1 MTSSN
6 AAMSASI
13 AAEPLED
20 LTFHGGSETTLGVEI
35 ELQILDRQTGELAP
49 GATRILQACQ
59 DEKIDGVTGEFLLS
73 MLEVKTDVCRNTTE
87 VRDTLAPRLRHVHN
101 VTQTLG
107 FDLSIG
113 GTHPAA
119 RASMS
124 AVFPG
129 ERYQRMQK
137 HQGWLAYQEACYGL
151 HVHVGVPDGERA
163 VGVINQLAEYLP
175 HLIGL
180 SANSPFWQGVDTTFA
195 SMRMRMFRPTANSGL
210 TPRFETWD
218 DFLHYSKTMHAA
230 GLISG
235 TKDLYWDL
243 RPKPAFG
250 TIEFRIFDA
259 PPTLTQILGL
269 TSLARCL
276 VTHALARLDD
286 DPDCGRGDQDRF
298 WLANENRWL
307 AARYGLQAAC
317 VRGPNEERR
326 TLADDAAQLLA
337 ELRPTAE
344 AIGELQFL
352 RLLEPVDQLD
362 TGAERQRRIYRQTGQ
377 WKPIVDDAQKR
388 WRQDLEQHAAA
399 AKPAS
404 GAATPTAA
412 PVTPPTPPPA
422 ETSPVY

>member
-6 AAMSASI
+6 AAMSATI

-59 DEKIDGVTGEFLLS
+59 DEEIDGVTGEFLLS
-73 MLEVKTDVCRNTTE
+73 MLEVKTDVCRNTAE

-129 ERYQRMQK
+129 ERYQRLQE
-137 HQGWLAYQEACYGL
+137 HQGSLAYVEAVFGL

-163 VGVINQLAEYLP
+163 VGVINQLVEYLP
-175 HLIGL
+175 HLIAL
-180 SANSPFWQGVDTTFA
+180 SANSPFWQGVDTSHS
-195 SMRMRMFRPTANSGL
+195 SMRMRMFRPSANSGL

-218 DFLHYSKTMHAA
+218 DFLHYCKTMHAA
-230 GLISG
+230 GMIAG
-235 TKDLYWDL
+235 TKDLYWDI

-259 PPTLTQILGL
+259 PPTFTQILGL

-276 VTHALARLDD
+276 VTYALARLEEN
-286 DPDCGRGDQDRF
+286 PDFGRGDQNRF

-317 VRGPNEERR
+317 VRGPNEERK
-326 TLADDAAQLLA
+326 TLAEDAAQLLTD
-337 ELRPTAE
+337 LRSTAE

-362 TGAERQRRIYRQTGQ
+362 TGAERQRGIYRKTGQ

-399 AKPAS
+399 AKPV
-404 GAATPTAA
+404 TAA
-412 PVTPPTPPPA
+412 ADTAPANTPAPPPA
-422 ETSPVY
+422 ETSPVF

>member
-6 AAMSASI
+6 AAMSAAIS
-13 AAEPLED
+13 AEPLED
-20 LTFHGGSETTLGVEI
+20 LTFRGGPETTLGVEI

-59 DEKIDGVTGEFLLS
+59 DEEIGGVSGEFLLS
-73 MLEVKTDVCRNTTE
+73 MLEVKTDVCRNTAE

-101 VTQTLG
+101 IARTLG
-107 FDLSIG
+107 FDLGIG

-119 RASMS
+119 RSSMS

-129 ERYQRMQK
+129 ERYQRLQK
-137 HQGWLAYQEACYGL
+137 HQGWLAYVEAVYGL

-163 VGVINQLAEYLP
+163 VGVINQLAEYMP

-180 SANSPFWQGVDTTFA
+180 SANSPFWQGVDTSYA

-210 TPRFETWD
+210 TPRFETWN
-218 DFLHYSKTMHAA
+218 DFLHYCRTMHAA
-230 GLISG
+230 GMIAG

-243 RPKPAFG
+243 RPKPGFG

-259 PPTLTQILGL
+259 PPTLTQILAL
-269 TSLARCL
+269 TALARTL
-276 VTHALARLDD
+276 VAYALARLEA
-286 DPDCGRGDQDRF
+286 DPEAGRGDQNRF

-307 AARYGLQAAC
+307 AARYGLAAAC
-317 VRGPNEERR
+317 VRGPGEERR
-326 TLADDAAQLLA
+326 TLADDAAALLA

-344 AIGELQFL
+344 RIGEGTFL
-352 RLLEPVDQLD
+352 RALEPIDQLD

-377 WKPIVDDAQKR
+377 WKGIVDDCTTR

-399 AKPAS
+399 APATATKPA
-404 GAATPTAA
+404 GA
-412 PVTPPTPPPA
+412 PVSPPTPPPA